1 VPTHRCKID
10 KSTLLFIGGIFTNIR
25 WLPNFELPIC
35 LDDMWIIKL
44 KIIGKNNG

>member
-1 VPTHRCKID
+1 MPTQKCKID
-10 KSTLLFIGGIFTNIR
+10 KSTLLFIGGIFTHIR
-25 WLPNFELPIC
+25 WPPNFELPYM